1 MSLAKNPIYFEGHTY
16 AVLVGGVV
24 IKKENKY
31 LLVQEKQ
38 KIAYGL
44 WNLPAGKVEKGFTIK
59 KTAVKEAK
67 EETGFDVKLVR
78 KIGIYQEKAEN
89 AVKHVFEAKI
99 IGGKLNFP
107 EDEILD
113 AQWFNYKE
121 IIEMKD
127 KLRNPEYIIPAIE
140 EMERKNGINL

>member
-1 MSLAKNPIYFEGHTY
+1 MSLAKNPIFFEGHTY

-38 KIAYGL
+38 EIAYGL
-44 WNLPAGKVEKGFTIK
+44 WNLPAGKVDEGLSIEE
-59 KTAVKEAK
+59 TAVKEAK
-67 EETGFDVKLVR
+67 EETGYDVKLVR

-89 AVKHVFEAKI
+89 AVKHVFEAEI

-113 AQWFNYKE
+113 AQWFTFKE
-121 IIEMKD
+121 ITAMKD
-127 KLRNPEYIIPAIE
+127 KLRNPEYIIPAVE
-140 EMERKNGINL
+140 EMKG